1 MIAFYSD
8 KPLPDSDD
16 RTRCMDQICEGLF
29 ALKAARGDNWS
40 DPMKAMPDEVRDI
53 YDSATVGHFE
63 LADEYQASQD

>member
-1 MIAFYSD
+1 
-8 KPLPDSDD
+8 
-16 RTRCMDQICEGLF
+16 MDQICEGLF